1 MFIRNPDDPFVE
13 VIPETPEIEGNSIED
28 DLFKDASKPAER
40 KSSITPVALAA
51 RESPDFGTV
60 TGFSASNTVNT
71 KPMAAGGKLSKFGA
85 VKVVKT
91 VNFDEIEA
99 KSKQEREE
107 ADRRGLGNKGITAP
121 LAMSSPKA
129 SPISPTVSATVSNK
143 FSLTPHSAKP
153 AAIPSP
159 VPVPA
164 INKEQQEAMDRLGMG
179 MRKMNINQSVS
190 SSSNATAASAK
201 IKHQQGI
208 SSEQFSSKNSA
219 TEDSFVNDRLRDID
233 TSKGISSDAFF
244 GRSNV
249 NNSSHT
255 SVEDDDEFYKAA
267 YSTSPT
273 NSYANLTNS
282 AKDFAS
288 KIAEKASTIDI
299 KGVKKSISTAGSRL
313 SAYLQDL
320 QNK

>member
-1 MFIRNPDDPFVE
+1 M
-13 VIPETPEIEGNSIED
+13 
-28 DLFKDASKPAER
+28 
-40 KSSITPVALAA
+40 
-51 RESPDFGTV
+51 
-60 TGFSASNTVNT
+60 NT
-71 KPMAAGGKLSKFGA
+71 KPLAAGGKLSKFGA

-99 KSKQEREE
+99 KAKQEREE

-121 LAMSSPKA
+121 LAMSSPKT
-129 SPISPTVSATVSNK
+129 SPISPTVSDSVSNK
-143 FSLTPHSAKP
+143 SSLPSQPAKP
-153 AAIPSP
+153 ATVPAPLP
-159 VPVPA
+159 VPV
-164 INKEQQEAMDRLGMG
+164 ISKEQQEAMDRLGMG

-201 IKHQQGI
+201 IKQQQGI

-219 TEDSFVNDRLRDID
+219 TEDSFVNDRLREID

-249 NNSSHT
+249 NNSSYT
-255 SVEDDDEFYKAA
+255 SVEDDDDFYKAT

-273 NSYANLTNS
+273 NRYANLTNS

-299 KGVKKSISTAGSRL
+299 KGVKKSISSAGSRL